1 MADTERS
8 RRRVGTSALAL
19 VLALTGRST
28 SAAAQEPGFLR
39 QTTAWS
45 APAAPLEPGRYA
57 GAVDLAAAPDGSLW
71 LLDGFGNGLQRRS
84 ANGVW
89 TRLLPLPP
97 GLSGHRL
104 TAAPDWMWLLG
115 RRGGAWRLL
124 RLPPAGG
131 TALDLAVGSGGQT
144 PIDLSARPDGG
155 LAVALAAPAAVE
167 LRLGNGTL
175 AVSVALADLF
185 QTGCARPRPTA
196 VVADGATG
204 LWLGLARDAAA
215 CSGGEQPDPGDGRPP
230 VVDGTVH
237 IDLRGRP
244 VIDRVEPGE
253 VPIDLALRASDLW
266 LLTEAGL
273 QPLGQQPAP
282 FLPEERPWGTAAL
295 VWLADGRPAVATL
308 GCPEGA
314 VLALAEGLAPE
325 RIGVLARPLRRAP
338 GLPLRLAEL
347 NGRIQSLDGVPPGGR
362 SWADSGAVALRLD
375 WDPAG
380 RPIAAEPVCGE
391 GGGAWEAYLGDLAE
405 TAGRLWRLWPG
416 GLAPLA
422 GAGTDGGRPPVAAG
436 GWWGALAADDGRLAV
451 LDLAAAKV
459 RAFDVAGAELGA
471 WPVDG
476 LPVDIALRGRF
487 AYLSDPMRRRVT
499 VSDLLTGA
507 RLAAFGSHLPLLRL
521 QAMADGGILG
531 LAVGDWALAYSAD
544 GRLRAAWPL
553 AQAPEGT
560 HTDLFAGADG
570 RVTAARLR
578 LAPVGGDG
586 DWAAAEVLDA
596 ALDRYE
602 APADAPPLPDITA
615 GEACVVRADKTVAT
629 PRIALGADLT
639 VRIRLDGLCPVRARP
654 GRLVFLL
661 DAPRGSQA
669 SIAASGA
676 LASLLARL
684 DDQRLSLGL
693 LVYQGGQM
701 LELPPGSDAAAIRR
715 LGLQPDLDGADLGRG
730 IARAADRLAGPGGES
745 RLALILTQ
753 PPDSAEAALLATALA
768 SARQRGIA
776 ITALLYPPAT
786 LSTAQRRAWAA
797 LFEPGEAQ
805 LDPAPFQLPQLLP
818 RLAPAETAEP
828 AFAAVTVSDLLPPG
842 LEPLPGSIFPPDGR
856 WDPTAG
862 SVTWRQDPSGADRLD
877 FSYRLRPSKAGE
889 LEVGQF
895 GAGVDY
901 RDGFGYAAR
910 LTLPRPR
917 AVVTSPGPLF
927 LPLLSRGA
935 CLGRRR
941 PLDLVLALDLSGSMA
956 EAADGGGSKL
966 DAARAAA
973 LAVLDLLDW
982 RVDQVSVVGF
992 SGRADLL
999 LPLSGD
1005 RAAVAGALAGLRTAE
1020 GTRIDLGL
1028 AAADRALA
1036 GAGRPL
1042 ARPLVILLTDG
1053 RQESGWES
1061 EATAA
1066 ARTLKAKGV
1075 TVYTI
1080 GLGADADAD
1089 LLRAIASDASRY
1101 LASPGAADLAG
1112 LFATILRAEVCSD

>member
-1 MADTERS
+1 MRPT
-8 RRRVGTSALAL
+8 TSWS
-19 VLALTGRST
+19 VPT
-28 SAAAQEPGFLR
+28 AA
-39 QTTAWS
+39 
-45 APAAPLEPGRYA
+45 LEPGRYA
-57 GAVDLAAAPDGSLW
+57 AAVDLAAAPDGSLW
-71 LLDGFGNGLQRRS
+71 LLDGLGNGLQRRS
-84 ANGVW
+84 AHGVW

-104 TAAPDWMWLLG
+104 TAAADWLWLLG

-155 LAVALAAPAAVE
+155 LALALAAPAAVE

-204 LWLGLARDAAA
+204 LWLGLARDASA
-215 CSGGEQPDPGDGRPP
+215 CSGGEQPDPGDVRPP
-230 VVDGTVH
+230 VVDGIVH

-266 LLTEAGL
+266 LLTGSGL
-273 QPLGQQPAP
+273 QPLGQQPSP
-282 FLPEERPWGTAAL
+282 FLPEDRPWSTAAL
-295 VWLADGRPAVATL
+295 AWLSDGRPAVATL

-314 VLALAEGLAPE
+314 VLALAEGRSPE
-325 RIGVLARPLRRAP
+325 HIGVLARPLRRAP
-338 GLPLRLAEL
+338 RLPLRLAEL
-347 NGRIQSLDGVPPGGR
+347 NGRVQSLDGVPPGGR

-405 TAGRLWRLWPG
+405 ADGRLWRLWPG
-416 GLAPLA
+416 GLALLA
-422 GAGTDGGRPPVAAG
+422 GAGTAGGKPPTAAG

-459 RAFDVAGAELGA
+459 RAFDVAGAALGD

-487 AYLSDPMRRRVT
+487 AYLSDPMRKRVT

-507 RLAAFGSHLPLLRL
+507 RLASFGSHLPLLRL

-531 LAVGDWALAYSAD
+531 LAAGDWALAYSAD

-553 AQAPEGT
+553 AQAQDDDT
-560 HTDLFAGADG
+560 HTDLIAGADG
-570 RVTAARLR
+570 LVTAARLR
-578 LAPVGGDG
+578 VAPVGGDG

-615 GEACVVRADKTVAT
+615 GEACVVRADKTLAT
-629 PRIALGADLT
+629 SQIPLGADLT
-639 VRIRLDGLCPVRARP
+639 VRIRLDGLCPVRPRP

-661 DAPRGSQA
+661 DAPAGSQA
-669 SIAASGA
+669 SLAASGA
-676 LASLLARL
+676 LATLLARL
-684 DDQRLSLGL
+684 DDQRLALGL

-715 LGLQPDLDGADLGRG
+715 LGLQPDLDGADLARG
-730 IARAADRLAGPGGES
+730 IARAADRLAGPGGEA

-753 PPDSAEAALLATALA
+753 PPDSAQAAVLATALA
-768 SARQRGIA
+768 AARQRGIA

-786 LSTAQRRAWAA
+786 LSPAERRAWTA
-797 LFEPGEAQ
+797 LFGPGEAQ
-805 LDPAPFQLPQLLP
+805 LEPAPFQLPQLLP
-818 RLAPAETAEP
+818 RLAPAEAAEP

-842 LEPLPGSIFPPDGR
+842 LEPLPGTIVPPDGR

-862 SVTWRQDPSGADRLD
+862 SVTWRRDPSVADRLD
-877 FSYRLRPSKAGE
+877 FGYRLRPPEAGE
-889 LEVGQF
+889 LDVGRL

-917 AVVTSPGPLF
+917 AVVTSPEPLF

-956 EAADGGGSKL
+956 EAAEGGGSKL

-992 SGRADLL
+992 SGRAELV
-999 LPLSGD
+999 LPLAGD

-1036 GAGRPL
+1036 GGGRPP
-1042 ARPLVILLTDG
+1042 ARPVVILLTDG
-1053 RQESGWES
+1053 RQEAGWES

-1066 ARTLKAKGV
+1066 ARTLKARGV

-1101 LASPGAADLAG
+1101 LASPAAADLQG
-1112 LFATILRAEVCSD
+1112 LFAAILRAEVCAD